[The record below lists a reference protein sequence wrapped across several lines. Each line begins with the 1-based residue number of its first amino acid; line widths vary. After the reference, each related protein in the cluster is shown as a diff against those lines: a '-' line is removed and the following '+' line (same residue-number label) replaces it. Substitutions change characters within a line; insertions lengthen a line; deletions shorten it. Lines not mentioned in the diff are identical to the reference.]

1 MPSDSDWLNYREGN
15 TEYQIRLQ
23 IQYPE
28 SIQDS
33 YDIVWPINDTS
44 DPEAPVIEDGTL
56 SFTMPAENVTLN
68 IDLVE
73 NTDYIAP
80 EEPPVETELTVVNN
94 LPEGYTCEV
103 AILSNG
109 DEEPVPVEDINSN
122 ITVQENAEVFVKVFN
137 ENNEPVNY
145 FNVADGSSNNYSW
158 THESAETMRLLN
170 VYCSIEGDF
179 NDEITTDNLG
189 YWIWGQTAAAGN
201 FGYGE
206 SFVMPSIPLTLTIQ
220 KP

>member
-1 MPSDSDWLNYREGN
+1 LPWDGGWLDNREGN
-15 TEYQIRLQ
+15 TESEYKIQ

-33 YDIVWPINDTS
+33 YEYVQSDWNND
-44 DPEAPVIEDGTL
+44 DVDNPVEMNGTL
-56 SFTMPAENVTLN
+56 SFIMPAENVTLN
-68 IDLVE
+68 IDLIE
-73 NTDYIAP
+73 NPDYIA
-80 EEPPVETELTVVNN
+80 PPVETELTIVNN

-103 AILSNG
+103 AKLSGVEG
-109 DEEPVPVEDINSN
+109 DEEPVPIEDINSN
-122 ITVQENAEVFVKVFN
+122 ITLYQDDEVFVKVFN

-145 FNVADGSSNNYSW
+145 FNDADMYANSYSR
-158 THESAETMRLLN
+158 THESSETMRTLN

-189 YWIWGQTAAAGN
+189 YDIWGQTAAAGN

-206 SFVMPSIPLTLTIQ
+206 NFTMPSIPLTLTIQ